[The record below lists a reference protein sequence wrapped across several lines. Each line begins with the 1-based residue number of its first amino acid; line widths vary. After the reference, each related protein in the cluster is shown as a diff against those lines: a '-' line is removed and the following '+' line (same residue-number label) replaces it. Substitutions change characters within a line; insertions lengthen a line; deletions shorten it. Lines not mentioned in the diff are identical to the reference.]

1 MRTPVPVPVTHFQAV
16 IKAIAVLPGPR
27 YKNLTAEGT
36 GESKP
41 AARVQ
46 AEGRLLEQLSALRV
60 VYGPRVVLQFASTPL
75 FEEID
80 PRA

>member
-1 MRTPVPVPVTHFQAV
+1 MPVTHFRAF

-41 AARVQ
+41 AARSL
-46 AEGRLLEQLSALRV
+46 AENSLRGQLEALRAEH
-60 VYGPRVVLQFASTPL
+60 GQGVVLQFSTTPL
-75 FEEID
+75 YDEVD
-80 PRA
+80 PHG

>member
-1 MRTPVPVPVTHFQAV
+1 MSLPRPHSVSHFKAM

-27 YKNLTAEGT
+27 YKNLTADGI

-41 AARVQ
+41 AARAL
-46 AEGRLLEQLSALRV
+46 AESSLREQLEALRGEFGANV
-60 VYGPRVVLQFASTPL
+60 ALQFSSTPIYD
-75 FEEID
+75 EVD